1 MPEGHVIHHHAR
13 RLSRAFSRRAVRID
27 SPQGRFADGAASVNG
42 RIVRR
47 VEAHGKHLFIG
58 FDNNLWIRVHL
69 GLFGKWRIGSGDAPD
84 VVGQVRLRIRT
95 DEAFAELRGPTV
107 CEVFTIDEK
116 RVAVRPCG
124 PTWSVLMSSGTRRAR
139 IDTVRPEHMP
149 EAMGRPPRQDRHGGE
164 VYVYRRDGMPCLI
177 CATEVQVADLQGRRL
192 YWCPTCQAH

>member
-107 CEVFTIDEK
+107 CEVLTIDEK